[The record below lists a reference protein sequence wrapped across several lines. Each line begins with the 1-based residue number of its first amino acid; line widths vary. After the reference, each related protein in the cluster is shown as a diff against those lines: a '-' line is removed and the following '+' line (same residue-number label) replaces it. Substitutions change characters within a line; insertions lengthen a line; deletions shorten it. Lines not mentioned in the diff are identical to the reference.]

1 MSTRADR
8 LGTYVILTIFSV
20 IACAPL
26 VVMMGIALRPGP
38 GGSGL
43 DFSNFARVWNE
54 GHFQVYLHSSVI
66 VSAAVVALAGTLSI
80 LAGYALGTMRLLGG
94 NLVFYLFLVG
104 LVVPSE
110 AIIVPLYFDL
120 RSFNLVD
127 TYWSLILPE
136 AALSLSFG
144 IFWMRAFFRA
154 VPRSL
159 IEAARIDG
167 ASSLRILS
175 DVLLPPALPAILTMV
190 VLMFMWSWN
199 EFFLPL
205 VMISTDDLRTAPVGL
220 GYFQGQYTTDT
231 TGLAAASA
239 ILAAPIV
246 LVYILLQRHFTQGL
260 LSGGVKG

>member
-1 MSTRADR
+1 VSTRADR
-8 LGTYVILTIFSV
+8 FGTYAILTVFSA
-20 IACAPL
+20 IAAAPL
-26 VVMMGIALRPGP
+26 IVMLGIALRPGP
-38 GGSGL
+38 TGSGL
-43 DFSNFARVWNE
+43 DFGNFARVWND
-54 GHFQVYLHSSVI
+54 GHFSLYIHSSLL
-66 VSAAVVALAGTLSI
+66 VSASVVVLAGSLSI
-80 LAGYALGTMRLLGG
+80 LAGYAFGTMRLLGG
-94 NLVFYLFLVG
+94 NVVFYAFLLG

-110 AIIVPLYFDL
+110 VTIVPLYFDL
-120 RSFNLVD
+120 RSYNLVD

-167 ASSLRILS
+167 ASSLRILTN
-175 DVLLPPALPAILTMV
+175 VLLPLARPPVLTMV

-205 VMISTDDLRTAPVGL
+205 VMISTDSLRTAPVGL

-246 LVYILLQRHFTQGL
+246 VVYILLQRHFTQGI
-260 LSGGVKG
+260 LSGGIKG